1 VTNKQLLKQTRKAI
15 NEVFGDYV
23 SKDTITQSVYLSE
36 NDPGEWAPNSHIIIC
51 TENGLPS
58 DAYDPFIAEGW
69 FKVSEMLPADYYVE
83 TINSAIM
90 AVYDI

>member
-23 SKDTITQSVYLSE
+23 SKDTITKSVYLSE
-36 NDPGEWAPNSHIIIC
+36 DDPGEWAPNSHVTIC
-51 TENGLPS
+51 TEDGLPS
-58 DAYDPFIAEGW
+58 DSYDPFIAEGW